1 MSSPLNR
8 RRALILVS
16 NGCSAHTVGVSVGV
30 LFMVICV
37 RVFLSFYLQTIHR
50 SSCYALSLS
59 FSSNKIFFCF
69 RFLTLFFSHLFLFA
83 SSPKKNRK
91 NCLTNTLVV
100 LLMLFSL
107 SLFLCPFFLLP
118 LTIYLGFF
126 FTIHRFSFL
135 FLQSTVHKSGDF
147 CFCLLQLD
155 VK

>member
-1 MSSPLNR
+1 M
-8 RRALILVS
+8 LV
-16 NGCSAHTVGVSVGV
+16 CFLW
-30 LFMVICV
+30 LF
-37 RVFLSFYLQTIHR
+37 VFVY
-50 SSCYALSLS
+50 S
-59 FSSNKIFFCF
+59 FSSIYKLFIDLRATLSPSLSNKIFLFS
-69 RFLTLFFSHLFLFA
+69 FLTLFFSHLFLFA

-100 LLMLFSL
+100 LLMLFFL
-107 SLFLCPFFLLP
+107 SFFALFFLLP

>member
-1 MSSPLNR
+1 M
-8 RRALILVS
+8 ILVS
-16 NGCSAHTVGVSVGV
+16 NGCSAHSRRECWCVVYGYLCSCIPFLLFTNYSSIFV
-30 LFMVICV
+30 L
-37 RVFLSFYLQTIHR
+37 RVPS
-50 SSCYALSLS
+50 LSLRI
-59 FSSNKIFFCF
+59 KYFCF

-100 LLMLFSL
+100 LLLMLFSL
-107 SLFLCPFFLLP
+107 SLSLSLP
-118 LTIYLGFF
+118 VLPSSSNYLS
-126 FTIHRFSFL
+126 RFHFYYTQVFIFV